1 MRAVTR
7 TLLALAVAGRLSAPA
22 PAAAEVPVNQNP
34 TNIPGEASNRPPEK
48 SATEMR
54 RESIQKAFDRAQNP
68 PKAADAKIGHNQ
80 PPEKTPKEKAAK
92 PGEAPQDGPQDQQK
106 GPQRGDKGRFAP
118 KSGQPD
124 EKTGLKPGEVQ
135 DPATSRT
142 APRQLPDNAPYRDP
156 PPRMAEHAKAEW
168 AAAPEPVRAEVH
180 RMAKETEA
188 MYRAYRPDHDEMNK
202 IRHFHQM
209 ATQHGTTLERALTNY
224 TTMEQKLRTDVIGG
238 LDIIVNNLG
247 IRRGDGSP
255 VTLRDIAYHIA
266 TQSPEQLQS
275 MQSRNAQQASS
286 HQIGSLHEEIA
297 GLKNVV
303 QQMHHATQFTYTRSA
318 VDQFADQPGHERFD
332 ELGDLIEQELS
343 YGYDLPQ
350 AYARA
355 SMLRPASTTHA
366 AQTRDP
372 PAQTRADKSISG
384 APDASVINGARPT
397 RKGDKPV
404 GRRDAIQNA
413 IRRVNGGLA

>member
-1 MRAVTR
+1 MTDAP
-7 TLLALAVAGRLSAPA
+7 APGAPPASPSAPAAAPASPAPA
-22 PAAAEVPVNQNP
+22 PAEVVINQQP

-48 SATEMR
+48 SASELR
-54 RESIQKAFDRAQNP
+54 RESIQKAFDRAKNP
-68 PKAADAKIGHNQ
+68 PKAAEAKIGHNQ
-80 PPEKTPKEKAAK
+80 PPEPTPKEKAAK
-92 PGEAPQDGPQDQQK
+92 PAEPGKAPDEAPT

-118 KSGQPD
+118 KQAPSQQPGQ
-124 EKTGLKPGEVQ
+124 KPGVQ
-135 DPATSRT
+135 EAPTSRT
-142 APRQLPDNAPYRDP
+142 PLPADAPYRDP
-156 PPRMAEHAKAEW
+156 PPRMAEHAKADW
-168 AAAPEPVRAEVH
+168 AAAPETVRAEVH
-180 RMAKETEA
+180 RMTKETEA

-224 TTMEQKLRTDVIGG
+224 TTMEQKLRTDVVGG

-247 IRRGDGSP
+247 LKRADGSP
-255 VTLRDIAYHIA
+255 VTLRDIAFHVA
-266 TQSPEQLQS
+266 TQSPDQMRMVQ
-275 MQSRNAQQASS
+275 QQNASQAAN

-297 GLKNVV
+297 DLKNVV

-355 SMLRPASTTHA
+355 ALLRPASTTHA

-384 APDASVINGARPT
+384 APDASVVNGARPT

-404 GRRDAIQNA
+404 GRREAIRNAIQ
-413 IRRVNGGLA
+413 RVNGGLA